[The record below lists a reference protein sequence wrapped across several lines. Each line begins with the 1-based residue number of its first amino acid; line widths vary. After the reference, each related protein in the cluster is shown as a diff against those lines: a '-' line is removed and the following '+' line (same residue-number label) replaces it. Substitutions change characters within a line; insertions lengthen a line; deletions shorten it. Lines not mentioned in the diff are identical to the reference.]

1 LSKKQ
6 FMTKS
11 IILFTA
17 AMGLIS
23 LSKAQ
28 TVKPDVV
35 NCAGQT
41 FSVTSNSL
49 SFNVGESFIGK
60 ITNGTNQITQGFLQ
74 PKVNTTAIKENNNNN
89 SYTVYPNPTIN
100 EINVSAAM
108 KDEFSI
114 KVLDNLG
121 REMPVEKIGD
131 TYSLSKLRTGI
142 YQLLII
148 DKSGKAIENKIISK
162 ID

>member
-1 LSKKQ
+1 
-6 FMTKS
+6 MTKS
-11 IILFTA
+11 IILFTL
-17 AMGLIS
+17 AMGLVS
-23 LSKAQ
+23 LSRAQ
-28 TVKPDVV
+28 TVNPDVV

-41 FSVTSNSL
+41 FSITSNSL
-49 SFNVGESFIGK
+49 SFNLGESFVGS

-74 PKVNTTAIKENNNNN
+74 PKVNVTAIKENNNNN
-89 SYTVYPNPTIN
+89 AYTVYPNPTTN
-100 EINVSAAM
+100 EINVAAAM

-121 REMPVEKIGD
+121 REMPIEKIGD
-131 TYSLSKLRTGI
+131 TYSLSKLRTGM